1 MIWELL
7 QFKEVLFRKIKMN
20 LLNTRKRLWQILER
34 GSENDKVSVYT
45 DIFLI
50 TLIIL
55 NITAVLLETVDSIY
69 SVYKFEFL
77 LFERIST
84 FIFLVEYLLRVW
96 VSIEGIDKKKK
107 SSKFLTRLK
116 YMCTWPAIIDLLAVL
131 SGLIPMIFEIDLR
144 ILRALRMLRLLKFSR
159 YFKVMNLLL
168 GVLKE
173 ERQSFL
179 AAMFLL
185 TIAMLIAST
194 GIYIFEKDAQPD
206 KFGSI
211 PEAMWW
217 AVATLTT
224 VGYGDVTPITAMGKI
239 FGALITIIGIGT
251 VALPSGILAS
261 GFSDQLKRRKN
272 AYENEL
278 SLAMQDGIITQKE
291 RDKWVSTG
299 CDHFPPYDMGNLE
312 DPLVYDTLHSQ
323 LNLDTIN
330 WHRTLDYDQIDYSI
344 NFKTVFGLD
353 KKSLSDIISNIT
365 GMPVTDHTKKIIH
378 QYQKINKELYF

>member
-1 MIWELL
+1 
-7 QFKEVLFRKIKMN
+7 MN
-20 LLNTRKRLWQILER
+20 LLKTRKRLWEILEN
-34 GSENDKVSVYT
+34 GNENDKVSVYT

-55 NITAVLLETVDSIY
+55 NIAAVLLETVDSIY
-69 SVYKFEFL
+69 SIYKFHFL
-77 LFERIST
+77 LFERVST
-84 FIFLVEYLLRVW
+84 FVFLIEYLLRVW
-96 VSIEGIDKKKK
+96 VSVEKINNGKKT
-107 SSKFLTRLK
+107 SKLITRIK

-131 SGLIPMIFEIDLR
+131 SGLIGMLFEIDLR

-173 ERQSFL
+173 EKQSFF

-272 AYENEL
+272 TYENEL
-278 SLAMQDGIITQKE
+278 SLAMQDGIITEKE
-291 RDKWVSTG
+291 RNKLEKIAE
-299 CDHFPPYDMGNLE
+299 DMNLS
-312 DPLVYDTLHSQ
+312 L
-323 LNLDTIN
+323 
-330 WHRTLDYDQIDYSI
+330 DQI
-344 NFKTVFGLD
+344 
-353 KKSLSDIISNIT
+353 
-365 GMPVTDHTKKIIH
+365 KIME
-378 QYQKINKELYF
+378 KRLKDS

>member
-1 MIWELL
+1 MGLL
-7 QFKEVLFRKIKMN
+7 HI
-20 LLNTRKRLWQILER
+20 RKRLWQILEK
-34 GSENDKVSVYT
+34 SNEKDKASVYT

-55 NITAVLLETVDSIY
+55 NIVAVVLETVDSIY
-69 SVYKFEFL
+69 NVYKLYFII
-77 LFERIST
+77 FERVST
-84 FIFLVEYLLRVW
+84 FIFLIEYIMRVW
-96 VSIEGIDKKKK
+96 VSIEQNSSKKKL
-107 SSKFLTRLK
+107 SKVVVRLK
-116 YMCTWPAIIDLLAVL
+116 YMTTWPAIIDLLAVL
-131 SGLIPMIFEIDLR
+131 SGLLPMIFEIDLR

-272 AYENEL
+272 TYEKEL
-278 SLAMQDGIITQKE
+278 SIAMQDGIITKKE
-291 RDKWVSTG
+291 RDKLEKIAE
-299 CDHFPPYDMGNLE
+299 DMNLS
-312 DPLVYDTLHSQ
+312 V
-323 LNLDTIN
+323 
-330 WHRTLDYDQIDYSI
+330 DQIKLMEKRLKD
-344 NFKTVFGLD
+344 V
-353 KKSLSDIISNIT
+353 
-365 GMPVTDHTKKIIH
+365 
-378 QYQKINKELYF
+378 

>member
-1 MIWELL
+1 MSLKLI
-7 QFKEVLFRKIKMN
+7 
-20 LLNTRKRLWQILER
+20 RKRLWQILEKGNEKDR
-34 GSENDKVSVYT
+34 VSVYT

-55 NITAVLLETVDSIY
+55 NIIAVILETVDSIY
-69 SVYKFEFL
+69 SAYSFYFII
-77 LFERIST
+77 FERSST
-84 FIFLVEYLLRVW
+84 FIFLVEYILRVW
-96 VSIEGIDKKKK
+96 VSIEDINKKNKI
-107 SSKFLTRLK
+107 SNFLIRVK
-116 YMCTWPAIIDLLAVL
+116 YIGSWPAIIDLLAVL
-131 SGLIPMIFEIDLR
+131 SGLLPMIFEIDLR

-272 AYENEL
+272 TYEKEL
-278 SLAMQDGIITQKE
+278 SIAMQDGIITKKE
-291 RDKWVSTG
+291 RVKLEKIAG
-299 CDHFPPYDMGNLE
+299 DMKLS
-312 DPLVYDTLHSQ
+312 V
-323 LNLDTIN
+323 
-330 WHRTLDYDQIDYSI
+330 DQI
-344 NFKTVFGLD
+344 
-353 KKSLSDIISNIT
+353 
-365 GMPVTDHTKKIIH
+365 KIME
-378 QYQKINKELYF
+378 KRLKDD

>member
-1 MIWELL
+1 
-7 QFKEVLFRKIKMN
+7 
-20 LLNTRKRLWQILER
+20 
-34 GSENDKVSVYT
+34 
-45 DIFLI
+45 
-50 TLIIL
+50 
-55 NITAVLLETVDSIY
+55 
-69 SVYKFEFL
+69 
-77 LFERIST
+77 
-84 FIFLVEYLLRVW
+84 
-96 VSIEGIDKKKK
+96 
-107 SSKFLTRLK
+107 
-116 YMCTWPAIIDLLAVL
+116 
-131 SGLIPMIFEIDLR
+131 MIFEIDLR

-272 AYENEL
+272 TYEKEL
-278 SLAMQDGIITQKE
+278 SIAMQDGIITKKE
-291 RDKWVSTG
+291 RVKLEKIAE
-299 CDHFPPYDMGNLE
+299 DMNLS
-312 DPLVYDTLHSQ
+312 V
-323 LNLDTIN
+323 
-330 WHRTLDYDQIDYSI
+330 DQI
-344 NFKTVFGLD
+344 
-353 KKSLSDIISNIT
+353 
-365 GMPVTDHTKKIIH
+365 KIME
-378 QYQKINKELYF
+378 KRLKDD

>member
-1 MIWELL
+1 MSLKLI
-7 QFKEVLFRKIKMN
+7 
-20 LLNTRKRLWQILER
+20 RKRLWQILEKGNEKDR
-34 GSENDKVSVYT
+34 VSVYT

-55 NITAVLLETVDSIY
+55 NIIAVILETVDSIY
-69 SVYKFEFL
+69 SAYSFYFII
-77 LFERIST
+77 FERFST
-84 FIFLVEYLLRVW
+84 FIFLVEYILRVW
-96 VSIEGIDKKKK
+96 VSIEDINKKNKI
-107 SSKFLTRLK
+107 SNFLIRVK
-116 YMCTWPAIIDLLAVL
+116 YIGSWPAIIDLLAVL
-131 SGLIPMIFEIDLR
+131 SGLLPMIFEIDLR

-194 GIYIFEKDAQPD
+194 GIYIFEKDAQPN

-272 AYENEL
+272 TYEKEL
-278 SLAMQDGIITQKE
+278 SIAMQDGIITKKE
-291 RDKWVSTG
+291 RVKLEKIAG
-299 CDHFPPYDMGNLE
+299 DMNLS
-312 DPLVYDTLHSQ
+312 V
-323 LNLDTIN
+323 
-330 WHRTLDYDQIDYSI
+330 DQI
-344 NFKTVFGLD
+344 
-353 KKSLSDIISNIT
+353 
-365 GMPVTDHTKKIIH
+365 KIME
-378 QYQKINKELYF
+378 KRLKDD

>member
-1 MIWELL
+1 MGLL
-7 QFKEVLFRKIKMN
+7 H
-20 LLNTRKRLWQILER
+20 TRKRLWQILEK
-34 GSENDKVSVYT
+34 SNEKDKASVYT

-55 NITAVLLETVDSIY
+55 NIVAVVLETVDSIY
-69 SVYKFEFL
+69 NVYKLYFII
-77 LFERIST
+77 FERVST
-84 FIFLVEYLLRVW
+84 FIFLIEYIMRVW
-96 VSIEGIDKKKK
+96 VSIEQNSSKKKL
-107 SSKFLTRLK
+107 SKVVVRLK
-116 YMCTWPAIIDLLAVL
+116 YMTTWPAIIDLLAVL
-131 SGLIPMIFEIDLR
+131 SGLLPMIFEIDLR

-272 AYENEL
+272 TYEKEL
-278 SLAMQDGIITQKE
+278 SIAMQDGIITKKE
-291 RDKWVSTG
+291 RDKLEKIAE
-299 CDHFPPYDMGNLE
+299 DMNLS
-312 DPLVYDTLHSQ
+312 V
-323 LNLDTIN
+323 
-330 WHRTLDYDQIDYSI
+330 DQIKLMEKRLKD
-344 NFKTVFGLD
+344 V
-353 KKSLSDIISNIT
+353 
-365 GMPVTDHTKKIIH
+365 
-378 QYQKINKELYF
+378 